1 MDEILHQF
9 LDIVG
14 TTISE
19 VALGERPYTFVG
31 IEFRGVGGEMF
42 DTQTRVLPEQYLQ
55 RFPMVGARVVQ
66 QGNHWSLQMS
76 QKMTEKLTDF
86 LLADVLEVKLV
97 EEAQTVLFRADR
109 DSRDYRDLV
118 PPIAMVDH
126 RRLTARRPSLGDM
139 RDQQESGFVRKDYM
153 GAQKVPSGL
162 KSGLAG
168 LRVTAGFIPG
178 NEVMVPIQ

>member
-76 QKMTEKLTDF
+76 QKMT
-86 LLADVLEVKLV
+86 
-97 EEAQTVLFRADR
+97 
-109 DSRDYRDLV
+109 
-118 PPIAMVDH
+118 
-126 RRLTARRPSLGDM
+126 
-139 RDQQESGFVRKDYM
+139 
-153 GAQKVPSGL
+153 
-162 KSGLAG
+162 
-168 LRVTAGFIPG
+168 
-178 NEVMVPIQ
+178 